1 MYGVA
6 HDWTKRNIFWELP
19 YWKDNLFRHNLDV
32 MHIEKNYF
40 DNLFNTVMDMSSK
53 TKDNVKARLDF
64 PKHRRRPELHLQES
78 ANNKLLK
85 PKASYSFTME
95 QKRKICEWVESLKM
109 QDGYA
114 SNLGES
120 VDMENGI
127 LHGMKSL
134 DSHVVMEQLLPIA
147 FCGLP

>member
-1 MYGVA
+1 
-6 HDWTKRNIFWELP
+6 
-19 YWKDNLFRHNLDV
+19 
-32 MHIEKNYF
+32 
-40 DNLFNTVMDMSSK
+40 
-53 TKDNVKARLDF
+53 
-64 PKHRRRPELHLQES
+64 
-78 ANNKLLK
+78 
-85 PKASYSFTME
+85 ME